1 MKYSLLLGVL
11 LLISTCGISQ
21 DLIVTDK
28 GDSLNARISKVKL
41 DYIYFAF
48 KHKGEIRNTLISV
61 ASVKD
66 YKYNF
71 YQTSLVPKDKVK
83 PFYNY
88 PRFRIALNGGF
99 SYEIASLA
107 KGLPSGLKDYYNE
120 LKSGYHFGGD
130 MTYFVSEV
138 IGFGVKYVNF
148 HSSNSLSNVTLF
160 DNYGN
165 TRSGKMSDDI
175 AISYIGPTFTS
186 RYLSNTGRNSF
197 LSSVSLGYVH
207 YIDDAVLIEYYKIR
221 GGTVGMNLELAYETR
236 LAKNLYLGVQVSL
249 LAATLFSYDFEDA
262 TTSTH
267 IELEKGEYESLNR
280 LDFSFGLRYCR

>member
-1 MKYSLLLGVL
+1 MKYSLLLGLV
-11 LLISTCGISQ
+11 LLISTGCFSQ

-28 GDSLNARISKVKL
+28 GDSINARISKVKS

-48 KHKGEIRNTLISV
+48 NHKGEIRNTLISV
-61 ASVKD
+61 NSVKE

-83 PFYNY
+83 PFYSY

-99 SYEIASLA
+99 SYETAPLA
-107 KGLPSGLKDYYNE
+107 KGLPGAIKDYYNE
-120 LKSGYHFGGD
+120 LKTGYHFGGD
-130 MTYFVSEV
+130 MTYFISEV

-148 HSSNSLSNVTLF
+148 HSSNSLSNVTLY

-165 TRSGKMSDDI
+165 TLSGKMSDDI
-175 AISYIGPTFTS
+175 AISFIGSTFAS
-186 RYLSNTGRNSF
+186 RFLSNTGRNSF
-197 LSSVSLGYVH
+197 LLAASLGYVH
-207 YIDDAVLIEYYKIR
+207 YKDDAVLVDYYKIR
-221 GGTVGMNLELAYETR
+221 GGTLGMDLELAYETR

-249 LAATLFSYDFEDA
+249 LTATLYSYDFENA

>member
-28 GDSLNARISKVKL
+28 GDSLNARISKVKS

-61 ASVKD
+61 TAVKD
-66 YKYNF
+66 FKYNF
-71 YQTSLVPKDKVK
+71 YQTSVVPKNKVK
-83 PFYNY
+83 PVYNY
-88 PRFRIALNGGF
+88 PRYRIALNGGY
-99 SYEIASLA
+99 SYITASLV
-107 KGLPSGLKDYYNE
+107 KELSNGVKDYYNE

-148 HSSNSLSNVTLF
+148 LTSNSLSNVTLF

-175 AISYIGPTFTS
+175 AISFIGPTFTS

-197 LSSVSLGYVH
+197 LTSVSLGYVH
-207 YIDDAVLIEYYKIR
+207 YKDDAVLIDYYKIR
-221 GGTVGMNLELAYETR
+221 GGTVGINFDLAYETR

-249 LAATLFSYDFEDA
+249 YTATLYSYDFENA
-262 TTSTH
+262 TTSKH
-267 IELEKGEYESLNR
+267 IELMRGHYESLNR